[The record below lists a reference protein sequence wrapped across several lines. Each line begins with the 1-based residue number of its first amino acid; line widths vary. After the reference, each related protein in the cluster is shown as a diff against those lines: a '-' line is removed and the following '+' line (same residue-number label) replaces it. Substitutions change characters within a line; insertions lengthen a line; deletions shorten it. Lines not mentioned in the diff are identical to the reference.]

1 MKKRTFICIFLI
13 IMLFVLFQNKVK
25 AVGETNDST
34 YFYGEILKLK
44 NYNGTEIL
52 LNEVDIDVGESSV
65 ENTTII
71 KNSTSE
77 NISTIAS
84 IKLEDEKMGIGIKN
98 LDMSI
103 NGKSQTDIKIISG
116 NYVFNVEIPAGE
128 AKKIVVKY
136 QTNSNLEN
144 TKVIKYSL
152 QGSRWKNINAFKIN
166 VKLPEEDIP
175 LVKNIY
181 PQCYKFE
188 DSTITAEYYNF
199 NVNVLTQ
206 DVIIEKETYKDLL
219 YGRENSFSDNEI
231 AIIKNAK
238 DWINSGIYVDY
249 NKYLTENSN
258 YIKDKNIKI
267 VETEAVFKDL
277 LKINENISTK
287 NVIESIM
294 EYALNRQL
302 VTNGEN
308 NIYTSSIYNFS
319 NENEW
324 EYPLTKDY
332 IIENSSNEVYSLKDK
347 KICIDYVE
355 SEGDKILYVKKNV
368 SGGLEENTQMETAET
383 SEWNILRTKNSSNW
397 SGRPET
403 GEKIIHVGVGIT
415 GEKLNA
421 TEEEK
426 IEYVN
431 MINPDLYIRKVI
443 YDDNAKTTYTYIT
456 TDNSGKQIQKTEEGY
471 IPIMVGYYNEK
482 QKEVAK
488 QYITFKDEHT
498 PENYYN
504 DQYYS
509 VTTRLFSNETIKE
522 KCLVPTIAQ
531 SVGFINQE
539 DGKYIVEFFKFGKSN
554 GLGAIKEAIADN
566 TAQNL
571 VKINQIKNEEIKT
584 NAENEINYAIIKNDT
599 GEENSENSQDEKK
612 GLELTTQNIIVLA
625 IIGASIIICLIIII
639 GISIM
644 KKKNN

>member
-13 IMLFVLFQNKVK
+13 IMLLVLFQNKVK

-98 LDMSI
+98 LDISI
-103 NGKSQTDIKIISG
+103 NGKKQTDIKIISG

-144 TKVIKYSL
+144 AKVIKYSL

-368 SGGLEENTQMETAET
+368 SGGLEENMQMETVKT

-612 GLELTTQNIIVLA
+612 GFELTTQNIIVLA

>member
-98 LDMSI
+98 LDISI

-144 TKVIKYSL
+144 AKVIKYSL

-368 SGGLEENTQMETAET
+368 SGGLEENTQMETVKT

-397 SGRPET
+397 SGRSET

-612 GLELTTQNIIVLA
+612 GFELTTQNIIVLA

>member
-13 IMLFVLFQNKVK
+13 IMLLVLFQNKVK

-84 IKLEDEKMGIGIKN
+84 IKLEDEKMGIGVKN
-98 LDMSI
+98 LDISI

-136 QTNSNLEN
+136 QTNSNMEN
-144 TKVIKYSL
+144 AKVIKYSL

-249 NKYLTENSN
+249 NKYITENSN

-368 SGGLEENTQMETAET
+368 SGGLEENTQMETVKT

-488 QYITFKDEHT
+488 QYVTFKDEHT

-612 GLELTTQNIIVLA
+612 GFELTTQNIIVLA

>member
-13 IMLFVLFQNKVK
+13 IMLLILFQNKVK

-98 LDMSI
+98 LDISI

-144 TKVIKYSL
+144 AKVIKYSL

-355 SEGDKILYVKKNV
+355 SEGDKILYIKKNV

-612 GLELTTQNIIVLA
+612 GFELTTQIIIVLA

>member
-13 IMLFVLFQNKVK
+13 IMLLVLFQNKVK

-98 LDMSI
+98 LDISI

-144 TKVIKYSL
+144 AKVIKYSL

-332 IIENSSNEVYSLKDK
+332 ITENSSNEVYSLKDK

-383 SEWNILRTKNSSNW
+383 SEWNILRTKNSLNW

-612 GLELTTQNIIVLA
+612 GFELTTQNIIVLA
-625 IIGASIIICLIIII
+625 IIGTSIIICLIIII

>member
-13 IMLFVLFQNKVK
+13 IMLLVLFQNKVK

-98 LDMSI
+98 LDISI

-144 TKVIKYSL
+144 AKVIKYSL

-368 SGGLEENTQMETAET
+368 SGELEENTQMETVKT

-612 GLELTTQNIIVLA
+612 GFELTTHNIIVLA

>member
-52 LNEVDIDVGESSV
+52 LNEVDIDAGESSV

-71 KNSTSE
+71 KNSKSE

-98 LDMSI
+98 LDISI
-103 NGKSQTDIKIISG
+103 NGKNQTDIKIISG

-144 TKVIKYSL
+144 AKVIKYSL

-383 SEWNILRTKNSSNW
+383 SEWNILRAKNSSNW

-612 GLELTTQNIIVLA
+612 GFELTTQNIIVLA

>member
-52 LNEVDIDVGESSV
+52 LNEVDIDAGESSV

-98 LDMSI
+98 LDISI

-144 TKVIKYSL
+144 AKVIKYSL

-249 NKYLTENSN
+249 NKYITENSN

-368 SGGLEENTQMETAET
+368 SGGLEENMQMETVKT

-612 GLELTTQNIIVLA
+612 GFELTTQNIIVLA

>member
-13 IMLFVLFQNKVK
+13 IMLLVLFQNKVK

-98 LDMSI
+98 LDISI
-103 NGKSQTDIKIISG
+103 NGKNQTDIKIISG

-144 TKVIKYSL
+144 AKVIKYSL

-368 SGGLEENTQMETAET
+368 SGGLEENTQMETVKT

-443 YDDNAKTTYTYIT
+443 YDDNEKTTYTYIT

-612 GLELTTQNIIVLA
+612 GFELTTQNIIVLA

>member
-13 IMLFVLFQNKVK
+13 IMLLVLFQNKVK

-52 LNEVDIDVGESSV
+52 LNEVDIDVGESKV

-84 IKLEDEKMGIGIKN
+84 IKLEDEKIGIGIKN
-98 LDMSI
+98 LDISI

-144 TKVIKYSL
+144 AKVIKYSL
-152 QGSRWKNINAFKIN
+152 QGSRWKNVNAFKIN

-368 SGGLEENTQMETAET
+368 SGGLEENMQMETVET
-383 SEWNILRTKNSSNW
+383 SEWNILRTKDSSNW
-397 SGRPET
+397 SERPET
-403 GEKIIHVGVGIT
+403 GEKIIYVGVGIT

-443 YDDNAKTTYTYIT
+443 YDDNAKTTYTYII

-488 QYITFKDEHT
+488 QYITFKDEYT
-498 PENYYN
+498 SENYYN

-584 NAENEINYAIIKNDT
+584 NAENEINYAIIKNDA
-599 GEENSENSQDEKK
+599 EEVTNDNLHNKKK
-612 GLELTTQNIIVLA
+612 GFALTSQNIIVLS
-625 IIGASIIICLIIII
+625 IIGISIIICLIVLEIN
-639 GISIM
+639 IM
-644 KKKNN
+644 KRKNN

>member
-98 LDMSI
+98 LDISI

-144 TKVIKYSL
+144 AKVIKYSL

-308 NIYTSSIYNFS
+308 NIYTSGIYNFS

-368 SGGLEENTQMETAET
+368 SGGLEENTQMETVKT

-397 SGRPET
+397 SGRLET

-554 GLGAIKEAIADN
+554 GLGAIKEAIGDN

-612 GLELTTQNIIVLA
+612 GFELTKQNIIVLA

>member
-25 AVGETNDST
+25 AVGETDDST

-98 LDMSI
+98 LDISI

-144 TKVIKYSL
+144 AKVIKYSL

-249 NKYLTENSN
+249 NKYITENSN

-355 SEGDKILYVKKNV
+355 SEDDKILYVKKNV
-368 SGGLEENTQMETAET
+368 SGGLEENTQMETVKT

-403 GEKIIHVGVGIT
+403 GEKIIHVEVGIT

-612 GLELTTQNIIVLA
+612 GFELTTQNIIVLA
-625 IIGASIIICLIIII
+625 IIVASIIICLIIII

>member
-98 LDMSI
+98 LDISI

-144 TKVIKYSL
+144 AKVIKYSL

-368 SGGLEENTQMETAET
+368 SGGLEENTQMETVKT

-612 GLELTTQNIIVLA
+612 GFELTTQNIIVLA

>member
-13 IMLFVLFQNKVK
+13 IMLLILFQNKVK
-25 AVGETNDST
+25 AVDETNDST

-98 LDMSI
+98 LDISI

-144 TKVIKYSL
+144 AKVIKYSL

-368 SGGLEENTQMETAET
+368 SDGLEENTQMETAET
-383 SEWNILRTKNSSNW
+383 SEWNILRAKNSSNW

-612 GLELTTQNIIVLA
+612 GFELTTQNIIVLA

>member
-13 IMLFVLFQNKVK
+13 IMLLVLFQNKVK
-25 AVGETNDST
+25 AVGETNDSI

-98 LDMSI
+98 LDISI

-144 TKVIKYSL
+144 AKVIKYSL
-152 QGSRWKNINAFKIN
+152 QSSRWKNINAFKIN

-368 SGGLEENTQMETAET
+368 SGGLEENTQMETVKT

-509 VTTRLFSNETIKE
+509 VTTKLFSNETIKE

-612 GLELTTQNIIVLA
+612 GFELTTQNIIVLA
-625 IIGASIIICLIIII
+625 IIGASIIICLIIIL

>member
-13 IMLFVLFQNKVK
+13 IMLLVLFQNKVK

-98 LDMSI
+98 LDISI

-144 TKVIKYSL
+144 AKVIKYSL

-368 SGGLEENTQMETAET
+368 SGGLEENTQMETVKT

-509 VTTRLFSNETIKE
+509 VTTKLFSNETIKE

>member
-13 IMLFVLFQNKVK
+13 IMLLVLFQNKVK

-98 LDMSI
+98 LDISI

-144 TKVIKYSL
+144 AKVIKYSL

-166 VKLPEEDIP
+166 VKLPEDDIP

-368 SGGLEENTQMETAET
+368 SGGLEENTQMETVKM

-443 YDDNAKTTYTYIT
+443 YDDNAKTIYTYIT

-612 GLELTTQNIIVLA
+612 GFELTTQNIIVLA

>member
-52 LNEVDIDVGESSV
+52 LNEVDIDAGESSV

-98 LDMSI
+98 LDISI
-103 NGKSQTDIKIISG
+103 NGKNQTDIKIISG

-144 TKVIKYSL
+144 AKVIKYSL

-383 SEWNILRTKNSSNW
+383 SEWNILRAKNSSNW

-612 GLELTTQNIIVLA
+612 GFELTTQNIIVLA

>member
-13 IMLFVLFQNKVK
+13 IMLLVLFQNKVK

-52 LNEVDIDVGESSV
+52 LNEVDIDVGESKV

-84 IKLEDEKMGIGIKN
+84 IKLEDEKIGIGIKN
-98 LDMSI
+98 LDISI

-144 TKVIKYSL
+144 AKVIKYSL
-152 QGSRWKNINAFKIN
+152 QGSRWKNVNAFKIN

-368 SGGLEENTQMETAET
+368 SGGLEENMQMETVET
-383 SEWNILRTKNSSNW
+383 SEWNILRTKDSSNW
-397 SGRPET
+397 SERPET
-403 GEKIIHVGVGIT
+403 GEKIIYVGVGIT

-443 YDDNAKTTYTYIT
+443 YDDNAKTTYTYII

-488 QYITFKDEHT
+488 QYITFKDEYT
-498 PENYYN
+498 SENYYN

-584 NAENEINYAIIKNDT
+584 NAENEINYAIIKNDA
-599 GEENSENSQDEKK
+599 EEVTNDNLQNKKK
-612 GLELTTQNIIVLA
+612 GFALTSQNIIVLS
-625 IIGASIIICLIIII
+625 IIGISIIICLIVLEIN
-639 GISIM
+639 IM
-644 KKKNN
+644 KRKNN

>member
-13 IMLFVLFQNKVK
+13 IMLLVLFQNKVK

-98 LDMSI
+98 LDISI

-144 TKVIKYSL
+144 AKVIKYSL

-166 VKLPEEDIP
+166 VKLPEDDIP

-368 SGGLEENTQMETAET
+368 SGGLEENTQMETVKM

-612 GLELTTQNIIVLA
+612 GFELTTQNIIVLA

>member
-13 IMLFVLFQNKVK
+13 IMLLVLFQNKVK

-98 LDMSI
+98 LDISI

-144 TKVIKYSL
+144 AKVIKYSL

-277 LKINENISTK
+277 LKINENISIK

-368 SGGLEENTQMETAET
+368 SGGLEENTQMETVKT

-612 GLELTTQNIIVLA
+612 GFELTTQNIIVLA

>member
-13 IMLFVLFQNKVK
+13 IMLLVLFQNKVK
-25 AVGETNDST
+25 AVGETNDSI

-98 LDMSI
+98 LDISI

-144 TKVIKYSL
+144 AKVIKYSL

-355 SEGDKILYVKKNV
+355 SEGDKILYIKKNV

-397 SGRPET
+397 SERPET
-403 GEKIIHVGVGIT
+403 GEKIIYVGVGIT

-443 YDDNAKTTYTYIT
+443 YDDNAKTTYTYII

-488 QYITFKDEHT
+488 QYITFKDEYT
-498 PENYYN
+498 SENYYN

-612 GLELTTQNIIVLA
+612 GFELTTQNIIVLA

>member
-1 MKKRTFICIFLI
+1 M
-13 IMLFVLFQNKVK
+13 
-25 AVGETNDST
+25 
-34 YFYGEILKLK
+34 
-44 NYNGTEIL
+44 
-52 LNEVDIDVGESSV
+52 
-65 ENTTII
+65 
-71 KNSTSE
+71 
-77 NISTIAS
+77 
-84 IKLEDEKMGIGIKN
+84 
-98 LDMSI
+98 
-103 NGKSQTDIKIISG
+103 
-116 NYVFNVEIPAGE
+116 
-128 AKKIVVKY
+128 
-136 QTNSNLEN
+136 
-144 TKVIKYSL
+144 
-152 QGSRWKNINAFKIN
+152 
-166 VKLPEEDIP
+166 
-175 LVKNIY
+175 
-181 PQCYKFE
+181 
-188 DSTITAEYYNF
+188 
-199 NVNVLTQ
+199 TQ

-249 NKYLTENSN
+249 NKYITENSN

-403 GEKIIHVGVGIT
+403 AEKIIHVGVGIT

-612 GLELTTQNIIVLA
+612 GFELTTQNIIVLA

>member
-13 IMLFVLFQNKVK
+13 IMLLVLFQNKVK

-98 LDMSI
+98 LDISI

-144 TKVIKYSL
+144 AKVIKYSL

-294 EYALNRQL
+294 EYALNR
-302 VTNGEN
+302 
-308 NIYTSSIYNFS
+308 
-319 NENEW
+319 
-324 EYPLTKDY
+324 
-332 IIENSSNEVYSLKDK
+332 
-347 KICIDYVE
+347 
-355 SEGDKILYVKKNV
+355 
-368 SGGLEENTQMETAET
+368 
-383 SEWNILRTKNSSNW
+383 
-397 SGRPET
+397 
-403 GEKIIHVGVGIT
+403 
-415 GEKLNA
+415 
-421 TEEEK
+421 
-426 IEYVN
+426 
-431 MINPDLYIRKVI
+431 
-443 YDDNAKTTYTYIT
+443 
-456 TDNSGKQIQKTEEGY
+456 
-471 IPIMVGYYNEK
+471 
-482 QKEVAK
+482 K
-488 QYITFKDEHT
+488 QYI
-498 PENYYN
+498 
-504 DQYYS
+504 
-509 VTTRLFSNETIKE
+509 
-522 KCLVPTIAQ
+522 
-531 SVGFINQE
+531 
-539 DGKYIVEFFKFGKSN
+539 YI
-554 GLGAIKEAIADN
+554 
-566 TAQNL
+566 
-571 VKINQIKNEEIKT
+571 
-584 NAENEINYAIIKNDT
+584 
-599 GEENSENSQDEKK
+599 
-612 GLELTTQNIIVLA
+612 
-625 IIGASIIICLIIII
+625 
-639 GISIM
+639 
-644 KKKNN
+644 

>member
-98 LDMSI
+98 LDISI

-144 TKVIKYSL
+144 AKVIKYSL

-249 NKYLTENSN
+249 NKYITENSN

-403 GEKIIHVGVGIT
+403 AEKIIHVGVGIT

-612 GLELTTQNIIVLA
+612 GFELTTQNIIVLA

>member
-98 LDMSI
+98 LDISI
-103 NGKSQTDIKIISG
+103 NGKKQTDIKIISG

-144 TKVIKYSL
+144 AKVIKYSL

-368 SGGLEENTQMETAET
+368 SGGLEENTQMETVKT

-612 GLELTTQNIIVLA
+612 GFELTTQNIIVLA

>member
-13 IMLFVLFQNKVK
+13 IMLLVLFQNKVK

-98 LDMSI
+98 LDISI

-144 TKVIKYSL
+144 AKVIKYSL

-368 SGGLEENTQMETAET
+368 SGGLEENTQMETVKT

-584 NAENEINYAIIKNDT
+584 NDENEINYAIIKNDT

>member
-13 IMLFVLFQNKVK
+13 IMLLVLFQNKVK

-98 LDMSI
+98 LDISI

-144 TKVIKYSL
+144 AKVIKYSL

-294 EYALNRQL
+294 EYALNREL

-368 SGGLEENTQMETAET
+368 SGGLEENTQMETVKT

-612 GLELTTQNIIVLA
+612 GFELTTQNIIVLA

>member
-98 LDMSI
+98 LDISI

-144 TKVIKYSL
+144 AKVIKYSL

-368 SGGLEENTQMETAET
+368 SGGLEENTQMETVKT

-554 GLGAIKEAIADN
+554 GLGAIKEAIGDN

-612 GLELTTQNIIVLA
+612 GFELTTQNIIVLA

>member
-1 MKKRTFICIFLI
+1 M
-13 IMLFVLFQNKVK
+13 
-25 AVGETNDST
+25 
-34 YFYGEILKLK
+34 
-44 NYNGTEIL
+44 
-52 LNEVDIDVGESSV
+52 GESSV

-98 LDMSI
+98 LDISI

-144 TKVIKYSL
+144 AKVIKYSL

-612 GLELTTQNIIVLA
+612 GFELTTQNIIVLA

>member
-13 IMLFVLFQNKVK
+13 IMLLVLFQNKVK

-98 LDMSI
+98 LDISI

-144 TKVIKYSL
+144 AKVIKYSL

-206 DVIIEKETYKDLL
+206 YVIIEKETYKDLL

-612 GLELTTQNIIVLA
+612 GFELTTQNIIVLA

>member
-13 IMLFVLFQNKVK
+13 IMLLVLFQNKVK

-98 LDMSI
+98 LDISI

-144 TKVIKYSL
+144 AKVIKYSL

-267 VETEAVFKDL
+267 VETEAVFKDI

-368 SGGLEENTQMETAET
+368 SGGLEENTQMETVKT

-612 GLELTTQNIIVLA
+612 GFELTTQNIIVLA

>member
-13 IMLFVLFQNKVK
+13 IMLLVLFQNKVK
-25 AVGETNDST
+25 AVGETNDSI

-98 LDMSI
+98 LDISI

-144 TKVIKYSL
+144 AKVIKYSL

-355 SEGDKILYVKKNV
+355 SEGDKILYIKKNV

-397 SGRPET
+397 SERPET
-403 GEKIIHVGVGIT
+403 GEKIIYVGVGIT

-443 YDDNAKTTYTYIT
+443 YDDNAKTTYTYII

-488 QYITFKDEHT
+488 QYITFKDEYT
-498 PENYYN
+498 SENYYN

-599 GEENSENSQDEKK
+599 EEVTNDNLQNKKK
-612 GLELTTQNIIVLA
+612 GFALTSQNIIVLS
-625 IIGASIIICLIIII
+625 IIGISIIICLIVLEIN
-639 GISIM
+639 IM
-644 KKKNN
+644 KRKNN

>member
-13 IMLFVLFQNKVK
+13 IMLLVLFQNKVK

-98 LDMSI
+98 LDISI

-144 TKVIKYSL
+144 AKVIKYSL

-267 VETEAVFKDL
+267 VETEAVFKDI

-368 SGGLEENTQMETAET
+368 SGGLEENTQMETVKT

-599 GEENSENSQDEKK
+599 GEENSENPQDEKK
-612 GLELTTQNIIVLA
+612 GFELTTQNIIVLA

>member
-98 LDMSI
+98 LDISI

-144 TKVIKYSL
+144 AKVIKYSL

-249 NKYLTENSN
+249 NKYITENSN

-368 SGGLEENTQMETAET
+368 SGGLEENMQMETVKT

-612 GLELTTQNIIVLA
+612 GFELTTQNIIVLV

>member
-13 IMLFVLFQNKVK
+13 IMLLVLFQNKVK
-25 AVGETNDST
+25 AVGETNDSI

-98 LDMSI
+98 LDISI

-144 TKVIKYSL
+144 AKVIKYSL

-355 SEGDKILYVKKNV
+355 SEGDKILYIKKNV

-539 DGKYIVEFFKFGKSN
+539 DGKYIVEFFKFGKPN

-612 GLELTTQNIIVLA
+612 GFELTTQNIIVLA

>member
-98 LDMSI
+98 LDISI
-103 NGKSQTDIKIISG
+103 NGKRQTDIKIISG

-144 TKVIKYSL
+144 AKVIKYSL

-267 VETEAVFKDL
+267 VETEAVFKNL
-277 LKINENISTK
+277 LKINENITTK

-368 SGGLEENTQMETAET
+368 SGELEENTQMETAET

-443 YDDNAKTTYTYIT
+443 YDDNAKTIYTYIT

-612 GLELTTQNIIVLA
+612 GFELTTQNIIVLA

>member
-98 LDMSI
+98 LDISI

-144 TKVIKYSL
+144 AKVIKYSL

-319 NENEW
+319 NENEL

-368 SGGLEENTQMETAET
+368 SGELEENTQMETAET

-612 GLELTTQNIIVLA
+612 GSELTTQNIIVLA

>member
-13 IMLFVLFQNKVK
+13 IMLLVLFQNKVK

-52 LNEVDIDVGESSV
+52 LNEVDIDVGESNV

-84 IKLEDEKMGIGIKN
+84 IKLEDEKIGIGIKN
-98 LDMSI
+98 LDISI

-144 TKVIKYSL
+144 AKVIKYSL

-277 LKINENISTK
+277 LKTSEDISTK
-287 NVIESIM
+287 NIITSIM
-294 EYALNRQL
+294 EYTLNRQL
-302 VTNGEN
+302 VINGEN
-308 NIYTSSIYNFS
+308 NVYTSSLYKFS
-319 NENEW
+319 SETDW
-324 EYPLTKDY
+324 EYVLTKDY

-368 SGGLEENTQMETAET
+368 SGGLEENTQMETVET
-383 SEWNILRTKNSSNW
+383 SEWNILRTKDSSNW
-397 SGRPET
+397 SERPET
-403 GEKIIHVGVGIT
+403 GEKVIYVGVGIT

-443 YDDNAKTTYTYIT
+443 YDDNAKTTYTYII

-488 QYITFKDEHT
+488 QYITFKDEYT
-498 PENYYN
+498 SENYYN

-584 NAENEINYAIIKNDT
+584 NAENEINYAIIKNDA
-599 GEENSENSQDEKK
+599 EEVTNDNLQNKKK
-612 GLELTTQNIIVLA
+612 GFVLTSQNIIVLS
-625 IIGASIIICLIIII
+625 IIGISIIICLIVLEIN
-639 GISIM
+639 IM
-644 KKKNN
+644 KRKNN